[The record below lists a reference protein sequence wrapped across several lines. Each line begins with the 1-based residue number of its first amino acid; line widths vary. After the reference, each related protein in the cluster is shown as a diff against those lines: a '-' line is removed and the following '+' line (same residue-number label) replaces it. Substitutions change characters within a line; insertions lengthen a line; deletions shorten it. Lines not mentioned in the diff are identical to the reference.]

1 MNVAFLAAALV
12 AVSNPG
18 DSYVPADPWR
28 VGPKHTETRPAGA
41 SAESP
46 TKSSDTVLLDFGAD
60 WCGYCRQME
69 PVIGQL
75 AAMGYPV
82 RKVNAD
88 RERGLA
94 DKYGVQGL
102 PCFVML
108 VDGREVDRF
117 IGTRDHDDQPL
128 NATRFE
134 AMFRR
139 NGVGSTSISRAQSPG
154 PAPTA
159 VPFPAG

>member
-1 MNVAFLAAALV
+1 MNVAFLAAAIV

-18 DSYVPADPWR
+18 DSYIPADPWR
-28 VGPKHTETRPAGA
+28 IAPQHTEAQL
-41 SAESP
+41 AESNS
-46 TKSSDTVLLDFGAD
+46 KSSKATASDTVLLDFGAD

-88 RERGLA
+88 RGRALA

-117 IGTRDHDDQPL
+117 VGTSDHDGQPL
-128 NATRFE
+128 SVARFE
-134 AMFRR
+134 AM
-139 NGVGSTSISRAQSPG
+139 
-154 PAPTA
+154 
-159 VPFPAG
+159 